1 MAELENRLPGT
12 LYWVIAAVALLWN
25 LLGMWAYYSNVTAT
39 PETLASLYNEEQI
52 ALILSS
58 PKWVTSAT
66 ALAVT
71 GGVVGSILLLLR
83 NKLAVPFFIVS
94 LLSLIVQDIFVFG
107 MTESVEVFGMQTV
120 YLQGFVLL
128 LAAFF
133 LWYSQQQKT
142 KGVIT

>member
-71 GGVVGSILLLLR
+71 GGVIGSILLLLR

-94 LLSLIVQDIFVFG
+94 LLSLIAQDIFVFG

-128 LAAFF
+128 LAVFF
-133 LWYSQQQKT
+133 AWYSQQQKT

>member
-1 MAELENRLPGT
+1 MSELESKGPGT
-12 LYWVIAAVALLWN
+12 IYWVVAAVALLWN

-71 GGVVGSILLLLR
+71 GGVIGSILLLLR
-83 NKLAVPFFIVS
+83 NKLAVAFFVVS
-94 LLSLIVQDIFVFG
+94 LLSLVVQDIFVFG
-107 MTESVEVFGMQTV
+107 MTESVAVFGMQPV
-120 YLQGFVLL
+120 YLQSLVLL
-128 LAAFF
+128 LAVFF
-133 LWYSQQQKT
+133 TWYAIRQKK
-142 KGVIT
+142 KGVIS